1 MAKMILPTNFLD
13 DIPSESMNGK
23 RRYRLIN
30 NTDGT
35 VSLEDVTAY
44 DQVGSAF
51 GSGQINATNT
61 AVNAS
66 ADAGKIIDSLDAI
79 KATTQA
85 GFMAGALALKQQNEK
100 LKDFEP
106 ILDST
111 GKITGYKTS
120 VGGADTVF
128 PFNSDVRYQDWG
140 TPGSAV
146 NSDAGNNWYASGSK
160 NYKFDNAKVV
170 YMVILYKPNPSFIG
184 ATMTEIKNIYIGAF
198 GTLKV
203 YKLTDISNDGF
214 TISWSNAGVGDYI
227 IPQFFY

>member
-66 ADAGKIIDSLDAI
+66 ADAGKIIDSLDTI

-85 GFMAGALALKQQNEK
+85 GYMAGALALKQQNEK

-111 GKITGYKTS
+111 GKITGYKTAI
-120 VGGADTVF
+120 GGADTVF
-128 PFNSDVRYQDWG
+128 PFSRNYISIDEYKTSMQPTHYNIGFRPKLVVCGADVSAQLCWYNAETNKCYYGSD
-140 TPGSAV
+140 
-146 NSDAGNNWYASGSK
+146 SK
-160 NYKFDNAKVV
+160 HGVDLGVSLRNTYRFDSIDD
-170 YMVILYKPNPSFIG
+170 M
-184 ATMTEIKNIYIGAF
+184 
-198 GTLKV
+198 
-203 YKLTDISNDGF
+203 GF
-214 TISWSNAGVGDYI
+214 TFSVIPSTYNNQDMI
-227 IPQFFY
+227 IFAMG